1 MLQREDH
8 VEVSLKGTS
17 VPRLAM
23 LPFMEQRRQLRRIL
37 GHPTSRLPRGKN
49 RKDGLRA
56 LVGQKEAR
64 GVRSG
69 AEDMIGI
76 HPRIIRRRSIRE
88 AHRDAR
94 FRAKARDGGAHNCWA
109 LIMVEDI

>member
-1 MLQREDH
+1 MLLQREDH

-17 VPRLAM
+17 GPRLAM
-23 LPFMEQRRQLRRIL
+23 LPFTEQRHHLRRIL

-64 GVRSG
+64 GVQSG
-69 AEDMIGI
+69 AEDTTGI
-76 HPRIIRRRSIRE
+76 HPRIIRRRTIRE

-94 FRAKARDGGAHNCWA
+94 FRAKARDGGARRC
-109 LIMVEDI
+109 